1 MAGRE
6 VSRRM
11 TLRQLEATAPER
23 SGPATPIAPEPTAP
37 SAARTAPPSAPV
49 RREASDLRLRER
61 QRLWLEARARF
72 ERAQDSENASSS
84 AK

>member
-11 TLRQLEATAPER
+11 TQRQLEAAAPER
-23 SGPATPIAPEPTAP
+23 SAPAPPTAPEPAAPPAGRPAPPTAP
-37 SAARTAPPSAPV
+37 VP
-49 RREASDLRLRER
+49 REASDLRLRER

-72 ERAQDSENASSS
+72 ERAQDSENAASSS
-84 AK
+84 K